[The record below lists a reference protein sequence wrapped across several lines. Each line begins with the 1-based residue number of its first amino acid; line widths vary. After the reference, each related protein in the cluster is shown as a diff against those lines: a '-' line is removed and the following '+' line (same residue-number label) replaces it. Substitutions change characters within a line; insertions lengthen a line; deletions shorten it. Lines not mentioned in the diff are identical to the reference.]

1 MLLYDTYTTINGEK
15 KAVIAHSF
23 AVLHEI
29 ESFDRPMTDY
39 DESNVIKLAVNGKN
53 YNERRACIEEIAKEF
68 QRRDAEFSGGGLSY
82 GEYQAIQTWF
92 EKQARKYG
100 LLKVFRREGII

>member
-23 AVLHEI
+23 AVLREI
-29 ESFDRPMTDY
+29 ESFDRPMIDN
-39 DESNVIKLAVNGKN
+39 ESNVIKLAVNGKN
-53 YNERRACIEEIAKEF
+53 YNERKACIEEIAKDF
-68 QRRDAEFSGGGLSY
+68 QRQDAEVSGGGLSY
-82 GEYQAIQTWF
+82 GEYKAIQTWF
-92 EKQARKYG
+92 EKQASKYG